1 MERGGCPRR
10 VRRSRDG
17 TRAANSRV
25 YVQLTAANRPV
36 VVERDDTIVYHKI
49 SHNTGAEG
57 ERVSGFNAREARSLR
72 AYYFPPV
79 INKTEIDTA
88 CERRP

>member
-1 MERGGCPRR
+1 
-10 VRRSRDG
+10 DG

-57 ERVSGFNAREARSLR
+57 ERGR
-72 AYYFPPV
+72 AS
-79 INKTEIDTA
+79 TR
-88 CERRP
+88 ERRGVSELIVSPWAVNGEFHAYQENDRLKASFATM